1 MLIEKGEPLKYNV
14 GPLQKFKGHN
24 FNVWKERMIIIS
36 QYKCLLRIVTDMDR
50 SEPGDEN
57 GIGVFYMKNR
67 KVLTLIK
74 LFITNDMFP

>member
-1 MLIEKGEPLKYNV
+1 
-14 GPLQKFKGHN
+14 
-24 FNVWKERMIIIS
+24 MIIIS